1 MAITK
6 LLPVLLKNKEAI
18 LEDGLDPRAHAHRQA
33 NNGIS
38 YGKQAAAAP
47 IRAWENIPRLVVR
60 GLQFLMGIV
69 IVGIYGNRVS
79 DSLSPEW
86 VYGLVVGGL
95 SCATAVAFAV
105 AAPFGAVS
113 SRCKTHRLFSWDL
126 TLFLLWIVVFGI
138 FAGIFLHRDDDDP
151 YKGSSTT
158 VEKAAVW
165 IDLVNAIL
173 WLISGT
179 YGFIK
184 TFLGGKIDSVGGKVT
199 GKLFGKR
206 EEEQTHKMAM
216 YESV

>member
-18 LEDGLDPRAHAHRQA
+18 LEDGLDPRAHVHRQA

-38 YGKQAAAAP
+38 YGKKAASAP
-47 IRAWENIPRLVVR
+47 LRAWENIPRLVVR
-60 GLQFLMGIV
+60 GLQFLLGIV
-69 IVGIYGNRVS
+69 IVGIYGNRVA
-79 DSLSPEW
+79 DALSTEW
-86 VYGLVVGGL
+86 VYGLIVGGL
-95 SCATAVAFAV
+95 SCATAVAFAIM
-105 AAPFGAVS
+105 APFGAVS
-113 SRCKTHRLFSWDL
+113 NRFKTHRLFTWDL
-126 TLFLLWIVVFGI
+126 ILFLLWIVLFGI
-138 FAGIFLHRDDDDP
+138 FAKIFLHRDSDDS

-184 TFLGGKIDSVGGKVT
+184 TFLGGKIDTLGDKVT
-199 GKLFGKR
+199 EKVFSKR
-206 EEEQTHKMAM
+206 EEQTHNMGK
-216 YESV
+216 YETV